1 MLLARDHPDDDARRR
16 LRDGEWRRLRPGAY
30 VVADTL
36 PTDPFELGTQLALAH
51 AVAVS
56 RQHRPGVL
64 SHTTAALMWGL
75 PLPGDPGPTHVI
87 RPTTVSG
94 SHADDV
100 VRHLV
105 RLAPDEVT
113 TVAGMPVTTLA
124 RTAVDCAATL
134 PAGHGLV
141 VVDAARRS
149 GVTAE
154 ALQRAL
160 AGRPGT
166 RGIRRARAVVEH
178 ADDGAESPGESS
190 TRAALIGLGLPRP
203 ETQVL
208 VRTAAGDMWADLGWR
223 GWRLLVEY
231 DGRSKY
237 EDGGV
242 DALLKEKRRQDL
254 VESAGWRVLR
264 VTAADLRDR
273 RLLVRRLRAVLPA
286 DVAATLRPVGPF
298 AR

>member
-1 MLLARDHPDDDARRR
+1 MVLARDHPDDDARRQ
-16 LRDGEWRRLRPGAY
+16 LRTGAWRRLRPGAY
-30 VVADTL
+30 VIGDTL
-36 PTDPFELGTQLALAH
+36 PTDPFALGRHLALAH
-51 AVAVS
+51 ALAVT
-56 RQHRPGVL
+56 RQHRAGVL

-75 PLPGDPGPTHVI
+75 PLPGAPGQTHVI
-87 RPTTVSG
+87 RSTTVSS

-105 RLAPDEVT
+105 RLAPEEVT
-113 TVAGMPVTTLA
+113 TVAGIPVTTLA

-134 PAGHGLV
+134 PARHGLAL
-141 VVDAARRS
+141 VDAARRS
-149 GVTAE
+149 GVTAD
-154 ALQRAL
+154 ALERAL

-223 GWRLLVEY
+223 RWRRLVEY
-231 DGRSKY
+231 DGRGKY

-242 DALLKEKRRQDL
+242 DALLREKRRQDL
-254 VESAGWRVLR
+254 VESAGWGVLR
-264 VTAADLRDR
+264 VTAADLRDE
-273 RLLVRRLRAVLPA
+273 RLLVRRLRAFLPA